1 MKRIKLRLTG
11 VSDVITEAAE
21 KKLEKGET
29 YQVPTC
35 NNGKTAEF
43 YDDIGIPLPPD
54 LVEKLKKQDKGIE
67 LSSEDFEE
75 EYSDISIYDDE
86 IVFKVT
92 DAEGTVLFVRGGHTL
107 QVLETVDEIDS
118 YIDYMSL
125 SSFEKWWIG
134 FKIAFSNFFR
144 RKQKITEEI
153 QIN

>member
-1 MKRIKLRLTG
+1 MKIIKLRLTG

-21 KKLEKGET
+21 KKLEKEES

-35 NNGKTAEF
+35 SNGKTAEF

-54 LVEKLKKQDKGIE
+54 LVDKLKKQDKGVE

-86 IVFKVT
+86 ILFKVT
-92 DAEGTVLFVRGGHTL
+92 DSEGTILFIKGGYTL
-107 QVLETVDEIDS
+107 TVLETVNEIDE

-134 FKIAFSNFFR
+134 LKITVSNLFR
-144 RKQKITEEI
+144 RKNKIKIE
-153 QIN
+153 